1 MLIKF
6 ITFLRLID
14 IFAGV
19 FNWVEIHTLSYD
31 LDLLIESIRR
41 VELQVTQVDEIVDCL
56 ENQFDINLY
65 SFRAE
70 KDRLRLESIF
80 NS

>member
-31 LDLLIESIRR
+31 LDLLIESVRR

-56 ENQFDINLY
+56 ESQFDINLY